1 MLFFPSAL
9 IHVSQISSISGL
21 TIVSNLFRIFISVSV
36 ILSAVHRGQ
45 EKNHSGKKRRRVCT
59 KEKSFRA

>member
-1 MLFFPSAL
+1 MLFFPSAF

-36 ILSAVHRGQ
+36 IWSAVHRGQ
-45 EKNHSGKKRRRVCT
+45 EKNHSGKK
-59 KEKSFRA
+59 